1 MGKPGED
8 ESCEIPTHT
17 GGAPKKISW
26 MVSLLPADP
35 KKLNRQRGNWW
46 AKLAVRLVIRCPAG
60 PALPV
65 LAHVGRDSDLAE
77 FIRVRYNA
85 GGVSVC
91 VCVCARV

>member
-1 MGKPGED
+1 MGEPGED
-8 ESCEIPTHT
+8 ESCEIPAHT
-17 GGAPKKISW
+17 GGTPPKNSW
-26 MVSLLPADP
+26 MISLLPADP

-46 AKLAVRLVIRCPAG
+46 AQLAVRLVIRCLAG

-65 LAHVGRDSDLAE
+65 LAHIGRDSDLAE

-85 GGVSVC
+85 GC